1 MASTLGGRAFEPGK
15 SIPVG
20 SLPNL
25 RDIGGYPVASGGK
38 VRLGTLYRS
47 VELSRLGE
55 DDLGAFSR
63 LGVRTVFDLRTEAE
77 RAAAPD
83 ILPEQVRTVVC
94 DVLGES
100 ADAAPAQMMEVAADP
115 ARAAEMFG
123 DGKALELFEGA
134 YRQIV
139 SSPGALR
146 AYRRF
151 FDGIAV
157 AENRPALF
165 HCTTGKDRTGWA
177 AASTLLL
184 LGVDEEHVFHDYE
197 LTNRDLLPAFGP
209 LFEQFERDGGD
220 PSILKPVLGVDPAYL
235 RAALAE
241 MRQRF
246 GSIDGYFEKGL
257 GIDAKGRGQL
267 RSALTVDGRSHRG

>member
-1 MASTLGGRAFEPGK
+1 MRTG
-15 SIPVG
+15 V
-20 SLPNL
+20 
-25 RDIGGYPVASGGK
+25 
-38 VRLGTLYRS
+38 LYRS
-47 VELSRLGE
+47 VELSRLQG
-55 DDLGAFSR
+55 DDIAAFAR
-63 LGVRTVFDLRTEAE
+63 LGVRTVFDLRTEPE
-77 RAAAPD
+77 RSAVPD
-83 ILPEQVRTVVC
+83 VVPDQVRTVVC

-100 ADAAPAQMMEVAADP
+100 ADAAPAQMMEIAADP
-115 ARAAEMFG
+115 AKAAEMFG
-123 DGKALELFEGA
+123 DGKAVALFEGA

-146 AYRRF
+146 VYRQF
-151 FDGIAV
+151 FDGIAA

-184 LGVDEEHVFHDYE
+184 LGVDEDHVFHDYE
-197 LTNRDLLPAFGP
+197 LTNRDLPPAFGP
-209 LFEQFERDGGD
+209 LLERFESEGGD

-257 GIDAKGRGQL
+257 GIDAEGRAQL
-267 RSALTVDGRSHRG
+267 RAALTVTD